1 MRKIYLLEQN
11 VNTDYDTYDSMIIIA
26 EDKKEAILLS
36 YERAYMLI
44 SKERLEYHG
53 IKNYDIK
60 HYLDEPFGKYIAVE
74 SRSFGSWAFEK
85 DITIQELGYADLDI
99 KESYV
104 VCASYNAG

>member
-44 SKERLEYHG
+44 SKGQLERNG
-53 IKNYDIK
+53 TKNYDIN
-60 HYLDEPFGKYIAVE
+60 HYLDEPFGEYIAVE
-74 SRSFGSWAFEK
+74 SRSFGSWAYED
-85 DITIQELGYADLDI
+85 DITIQELGYADLEI

-104 VCASYNAG
+104 VCASFNAG